1 MPGWYSLHNDTEWKL
16 CKKESKYVHSHG
28 ALLPH
33 ASHYRYSRALT
44 EVEPFDSCRLTMP
57 SSSPMVTPLCV
68 QVITGGGLPVARHS
82 SVTLECSSI
91 VASAG
96 DLMMTGGTVHRKTVH
111 GWCMVRTSFNNSAL
125 FMLHAGTIWS
135 RLLLSEWIKQTA
147 CQMKCMLHLQRKGP
161 VNRDL
166 YTYVFMYTWVLE
178 AFSGWNI

>member
-1 MPGWYSLHNDTEWKL
+1 MPAWYSLHNDNEGKL

-33 ASHYRYSRALT
+33 ASHYRYSRVLT

-135 RLLLSEWIKQTA
+135 RFLLSEWIKQTA

-161 VNRDL
+161 LKRDL
-166 YTYVFMYTWVLE
+166 YTYLCIPEF
-178 AFSGWNI
+178 